1 MDTNTLGIFLKYFSR
16 LLMILLVMPV
26 ANSARGL
33 AAKWNGDTTAEEEG
47 RITLNPLAHIDPLG
61 SLMILLIG
69 FGWSNPMPIR
79 YSRMNNLKKGVIT
92 VSLAGP
98 LAYFI
103 SAILCKII
111 YMLLY
116 YIPATKE
123 QLAADGVTP
132 VMAFAL
138 VLSLLSNIN
147 VCLGVIN
154 LLPLPPM
161 DGFQVLNQLAGPKFH
176 NWYYP
181 NQHQIN
187 QISTIILFALFFIGY
202 LTNGLIDPLGWL
214 INIADWLL
222 SIVASLPFALVSL
235 LS

>member
-1 MDTNTLGIFLKYFSR
+1 
-16 LLMILLVMPV
+16 MILLVMPV

-33 AAKWNGDTTAEEEG
+33 VAKWNGDTSSDDEG
-47 RITLNPLAHIDPLG
+47 RITLNPMAHIDPIG

-69 FGWSNPMPIR
+69 FGWSNPMPIHFN
-79 YSRMNNLKKGVIT
+79 RMKNPRIGVIT

-98 LAYFI
+98 VTYFL
-103 SAILCKII
+103 SAILCKILNNI
-111 YMLLY
+111 LFLISIDNENLM
-116 YIPATKE
+116 
-123 QLAADGVTP
+123 V
-132 VMAFAL
+132 AFSL
-138 VLSLLSNIN
+138 VLSLLANIN

-187 QISTIILFALFFIGY
+187 QISTIILFTLFFIGD
-202 LTNGLIDPLGWL
+202 LTRGIIDPLGWL
-214 INIADWLL
+214 ISIVNMLL
-222 SIVASLPFALVSL
+222 SIVAELPFMIFS
-235 LS
+235 